1 MMELIVTGPEPTQQW
16 RRELPPGEVVR
27 LGRAPRSGWAVP
39 WDLLISREHCE
50 VQLGGDQLNIKRL
63 DSARNPVYFEEV
75 DTREFVITVGQGFR
89 IGQTLFQFV
98 AADIADGASGSHVE
112 EHSFGPDQLRQ
123 FQFHNAEKRLDVL
136 TRLPAAISGAHNDE
150 ELAQRVISVMLDA
163 MPHARAAACVQYSP
177 NPTPEEKPLMMRW
190 DSRDE
195 DVGRFSPSRR
205 LLTAA
210 INRGEGVLH
219 IWQDTEESN
228 PAFTVSGSLDWAFCL
243 PLKGEASKGWA
254 LYVTGQFGSPG
265 ATSVT
270 ESDLKGDLRFT
281 ELIADFIGSIRQV
294 KSLEQQQAGLAQ
306 FFSPAVIE
314 AVRTSGSDI
323 EKVLE
328 PRESEITVLFCD
340 VRGFSKKAEAA
351 KDDLYALL
359 KQVGDALGVM
369 TAGILK
375 YDGVIADFQGD
386 AALGFWGWPA
396 PPPEGPVA
404 ACRAAVYIQQRFQQ
418 ATNDPSSLLFGFN
431 VGIGIAHG
439 RAIAGKIGSQ
449 EQIKVGA
456 FGPPV
461 NIGARLETMTK
472 HVLTPILIDESTA
485 AHVRKLPKTELR
497 CRKLG
502 RIRPYGMN
510 NSSVVYELLPPVEM
524 DPRISDAA
532 IKTFETAVDA
542 LAERR
547 WPDALQLLNQ
557 MPADDHT
564 GDFLTAYI
572 ADHQNEPPKDWD
584 GVIEMTSK

>member
-1 MMELIVTGPEPTQQW
+1 MLELIVSGPEPTQQW

-27 LGRAPRSGWAVP
+27 LGRAPRSGWAIP

-50 VQLGGDQLNIKRL
+50 VQLDGNQLAVKRL
-63 DSARNPVYFEEV
+63 DSARNPVYYEEV
-75 DTREFVITVGQGFR
+75 DTRDFMIGAGQGFR
-89 IGQTLFQFV
+89 IGQTLFQLV
-98 AADIADGASGSHVE
+98 SADIADGASGSHVE

-136 TRLPAAISGAHNDE
+136 TRLPSAISGARNDE
-150 ELAQRVISVMLDA
+150 QLAQRVISVMLDA
-163 MPHARAAACVQYSP
+163 MPHARAAACVQYGAD
-177 NPTPEEKPLMMRW
+177 PTPDDKPLMMRW

-243 PLKGEASKGWA
+243 PLKGEACIGWA

-281 ELIADFIGSIRQV
+281 ELIADFISSIRQV

-314 AVRTSGSDI
+314 AVRTSGTDI
-323 EKVLE
+323 DKVLK
-328 PRESEITVLFCD
+328 PRETDITVLFCD
-340 VRGFSKKAEAA
+340 VRGFSKKSEAA
-351 KDDLYALL
+351 KDNLQELL
-359 KQVGDALGVM
+359 NRVSDALGVM

-386 AALGFWGWPA
+386 AALGFWGWPNQPA
-396 PPPEGPVA
+396 EGPVA
-404 ACRAAVYIQQRFQQ
+404 ACRAAIYIQQEFHK
-418 ATNDPSSLLFGFN
+418 AIANPSSPLAGFN
-431 VGIGIAHG
+431 VGIGVAHG
-439 RAIAGKIGSQ
+439 RAIAGKIGTQ

-461 NIGARLETMTK
+461 NIGARLESMTK
-472 HVLTPILIDESTA
+472 QLRTSILIDEITA
-485 AHVRKLPKTELR
+485 EHVRKFPKTELR
-497 CRKLG
+497 CRNLG

-510 NSSVVYELLPPVEM
+510 TSLVVAELLPPLDM
-524 DPRISDAA
+524 DPRVTDEA
-532 IKTFETAVDA
+532 IEMFETAVDA
-542 LAERR
+542 VTEGR
-547 WPDALQLLNQ
+547 WQEAHGLLNQ
-557 MPADDHT
+557 IPVEDRT
-564 GDFLTAYI
+564 RDFLMMHIVMNQY
-572 ADHQNEPPKDWD
+572 EPPKDWD